1 MSPNKPPHIILLPS
15 TVPST
20 DLKIITLPH
29 PHTLVPTRY
38 LVHPT
43 HGLHEII
50 KLTAPTSTP
59 RSWLLTPPSKLSSP
73 PKWLRNGQI
82 LQDGSMYICT
92 LMDPLFVL
100 LPRLF
105 PTGAV
110 DVVNMFLPVDDLL
123 EEITKGE
130 EGDWEFVIKS
140 QVTERRLAAV
150 CESVDIGGRKA
161 YKPSREK
168 LLKVL
173 HGKCVRMA
181 RGELPATMEEE
192 FVRKPLARPVAE
204 IMAELAEERE
214 GARSVKELE
223 DNVGERGGVDGT
235 EAIRMGSPALPT
247 PSDSQSRQPRLAEA
261 SLEISD
267 LLRIRVASEFIS
279 NSYLPVCLAEVLSDC
294 LRKSHDFT
302 PLDNYLAELV
312 KIRQEA
318 TAARN
323 DYTLK
328 RSHSNE
334 EIVDRKRRKKEVEA
348 VEKKKR
354 NVSRAAKELQ
364 MVDKKGMPKLTAFFK
379 KKAA

>member
-1 MSPNKPPHIILLPS
+1 
-15 TVPST
+15 
-20 DLKIITLPH
+20 
-29 PHTLVPTRY
+29 
-38 LVHPT
+38 
-43 HGLHEII
+43 
-50 KLTAPTSTP
+50 
-59 RSWLLTPPSKLSSP
+59 
-73 PKWLRNGQI
+73 
-82 LQDGSMYICT
+82 
-92 LMDPLFVL
+92 MDPLFVL